1 MSTIDEVLAAAEVV
15 DAVCVIDGETRIIS
29 VPAEYKELGVE
40 SDEKVTRVKFQCPK
54 NVGDNIDLTEYN
66 LYINYRNAGNK
77 LNSYLVEDVTVTGDT
92 INFSWLLSRHVTE
105 SPGTISYIV
114 CAKKSDDTGVINEW
128 NTKVATGIVGIG
140 LEATE
145 EIEEQNID
153 AIEQILRS
161 IVELENK
168 VDSGGSGGSS
178 IATDEKLTE
187 QGKAADA
194 KATGDTIRSLSEEIA
209 NIPSGKDG
217 ADGQDGIT
225 PTIGENGNWY
235 LGDTDT
241 GKPSR
246 GEKGDEGQ
254 PGKDGQ
260 DGSPGKDGNDGQPG
274 KDGTSPVIS
283 VSAITGGHRITITD
297 ANGTKTVDVMD
308 GSDGKNGADGQPGA
322 DGSNGQ
328 NGQDGSD
335 GVGIQSVEQTTTST
349 EDGGTN
355 VVTVTKT
362 DGTSSTFSVKNGSKG
377 SKGDTGADGAAG
389 ADGKSAY
396 EYAVEGGYG
405 GTEEEFASEL
415 GGLFGGSTVT
425 VLSDNLFDKSIA
437 TTGKIFYHSA
447 SGPSL
452 IDVSNG
458 FYAYVPLRGAGT
470 YTAMLCWVN
479 HGESYAK
486 RVPILKEDK
495 TFLQNVTGTLTK
507 IDSNFGYIEFTITET
522 MISNGAALYAFDGST
537 NISPTLDEVMIVK
550 DREYP
555 SEYIPYGYI
564 EVEVESADPVNI
576 LSGKTAVF
584 LGDSIC
590 AGTTTLESAAEYGY
604 GWGGLIG
611 EANKMRW
618 KNFGRNGGTIAPISS
633 VEEAR
638 WVPTQVDLALAQY
651 PDADYVIFEGG
662 CNDADTL
669 GESNIG
675 TFSASGY
682 APTDTSTFTGAFE
695 VLVLKILN
703 SFPNAKIGYIVAQK
717 MGVSDDYGSA
727 NNRYRK
733 FFDRAVEICQKWGI
747 PVIDLWNETPLNPK
761 LAIHYDSSLT
771 ADQAN
776 ENEKCYTDG
785 QHLTLTGYKK
795 LQNPVEE
802 FMRKL

>member
-1 MSTIDEVLAAAEVV
+1 MSKISKIAVPGVAEPYDIGTLSIPFGQVDSTSTDTAYTAQIEGITSLYDGVCVYLKNGVITSNKNGFTLNINGLGAKPVYDTLAAATRSGTVFNVDYTMLFVYNSSRVSGGCWDIFYGYNSDTTNLEEALTPLTGTTETLTPTQVYDAIKSGKSVV
-15 DAVCVIDGETRIIS
+15 LQHTHS
-29 VPAEYKELGVE
+29 LLGLFTFASFNIFE
-40 SDEKVTRVKFQCPK
+40 REKTVVSTSIAK
-54 NVGDNIDLTEYN
+54 NGGT
-66 LYINYRNAGNK
+66 
-77 LNSYLVEDVTVTGDT
+77 YLVG
-92 INFSWLLSRHVTE
+92 SLAGLAGS
-105 SPGTISYIV
+105 
-114 CAKKSDDTGVINEW
+114 NEW
-128 NTKVATGIVGIG
+128 VFNITEMAEADDIPVAVN
-140 LEATE
+140 EALA
-145 EIEEQNID
+145 Q
-153 AIEQILRS
+153 
-161 IVELENK
+161 
-168 VDSGGSGGSS
+168 
-178 IATDEKLTE
+178 
-187 QGKAADA
+187 A
-194 KATGDTIRSLSEEIA
+194 KA
-209 NIPSGKDG
+209 SGEFDG
-217 ADGQDGIT
+217 ADGLT

-235 LGDTDT
+235 LGNADT

-246 GEKGDEGQ
+246 GDTGPRGETGATGA
-254 PGKDGQ
+254 PGPQGPA
-260 DGSPGKDGNDGQPG
+260 GP
-274 KDGTSPVIS
+274 
-283 VSAITGGHRITITD
+283 
-297 ANGTKTVDVMD
+297 
-308 GSDGKNGADGQPGA
+308 
-322 DGSNGQ
+322 
-328 NGQDGSD
+328 
-335 GVGIQSVEQTTTST
+335 
-349 EDGGTN
+349 
-355 VVTVTKT
+355 
-362 DGTSSTFSVKNGSKG
+362 
-377 SKGDTGADGAAG
+377 KGDTGDIGPQGIQGPQGEQGIQGETGSTGPAGPKGDAGPQGPQGDKGDKG

-396 EYAVEGGYG
+396 QYAVEGGYG

-415 GGLFGGSTVT
+415 NGLLGGSTVT
-425 VLSDNLFDKSIA
+425 VLSDNLFDKNIA
-437 TTGKIFYHSA
+437 TTGKIFYHSS
-447 SGPSL
+447 SGPTL
-452 IDVSNG
+452 IDQNGG

-470 YTAMLCWVN
+470 YTAMIRWVD

-507 IDSNFGYIEFTITET
+507 IDSSSGYIEFTITET
-522 MISNGAALYAFDGST
+522 MISNGAALYAFDGSVRF
-537 NISPTLDEVMIVK
+537 SPILDEVMIVK

-564 EVEVESADPVNI
+564 EVEVENAAPVNI

-669 GESNIG
+669 GENNLG
-675 TFSASGY
+675 TFSVSGY
-682 APTDTSTFTGAFE
+682 APIDTSTFTGAFE

-717 MGVSDDYGSA
+717 MGVSDDYSSA

-761 LAIHYDSSLT
+761 LAIHYDNSLT

-776 ENEKCYTDG
+776 ENGKCYTDG

>member
-1 MSTIDEVLAAAEVV
+1 MAKISKIAVPGVAEPYDIGTLSIPFGQVDSTSTDTAYTAQIEGITSLYDGVCVYLKNGVITSNKNGFTLNINSLGAKPVYDTLAAATRSGTVFNV
-15 DAVCVIDGETRIIS
+15 DYTMLFVYNSSRVSGGCWDIFYGYNSDTTDLEEALTPLTGTTETLTPMQVYNAIKSGKSVILQYMDDTYGLLSYTNFN
-29 VPAEYKELGVE
+29 VAESMNVIAANTIVYFNNTYVLAELW
-40 SDEKVTRVKFQCPK
+40 
-54 NVGDNIDLTEYN
+54 
-66 LYINYRNAGNK
+66 
-77 LNSYLVEDVTVTGDT
+77 GDT
-92 INFSWLLSRHVTE
+92 TRNVWGFETTTLAQKQDIPTKLPNPNALTFTGAVT
-105 SPGTISYIV
+105 SSY
-114 CAKKSDDTGVINEW
+114 D
-128 NTKVATGIVGIG
+128 
-140 LEATE
+140 
-145 EIEEQNID
+145 
-153 AIEQILRS
+153 
-161 IVELENK
+161 
-168 VDSGGSGGSS
+168 GSS
-178 IATDEKLTE
+178 
-187 QGKAADA
+187 A
-194 KATGDTIRSLSEEIA
+194 KTIEIP
-209 NIPSGKDG
+209 IG
-217 ADGQDGIT
+217 ADGIT
-225 PTIGENGNWY
+225 PTIGDNGNWY
-235 LGDTDT
+235 LGETDT

-246 GEKGDEGQ
+246 GDKG
-254 PGKDGQ
+254 P
-260 DGSPGKDGNDGQPG
+260 
-274 KDGTSPVIS
+274 
-283 VSAITGGHRITITD
+283 TG
-297 ANGTKTVDVMD
+297 A
-308 GSDGKNGADGQPGA
+308 
-322 DGSNGQ
+322 
-328 NGQDGSD
+328 
-335 GVGIQSVEQTTTST
+335 
-349 EDGGTN
+349 
-355 VVTVTKT
+355 
-362 DGTSSTFSVKNGSKG
+362 KG
-377 SKGDTGADGAAG
+377 EKGDTGATGAA
-389 ADGKSAY
+389 GKSAY
-396 EYAVEGGYG
+396 QYAVEGGYG

-415 GGLFGGSTVT
+415 SGLLGGSTVT

-437 TTGKIFYHSA
+437 ITGKIFYHSS

-452 IDVSNG
+452 IDFNLG

-470 YTAMLCWVN
+470 YTTMICWAN
-479 HGESYAK
+479 HGEQYAT

-507 IDSNFGYIEFTITET
+507 IDSHFGYIEFTITET

-537 NISPTLDEVMIVK
+537 TISPTLDEVMIVK

-564 EVEVESADPVNI
+564 EVEVESAAPVNI

-590 AGTTTLESAAEYGY
+590 AGTTTLESVAEYGY

-669 GESNIG
+669 GESNLG

-682 APTDTSTFTGAFE
+682 APEDTSTFTGAFE

-717 MGVSDDYGSA
+717 MGFSDDYSSA

-776 ENEKCYTDG
+776 ENGKCYTDG

>member
-1 MSTIDEVLAAAEVV
+1 MTITIADGRGALWQWDTWRRLRVGSGVKQIHYQNRALGGSVDVDVGTDGTAIIPDELLQDCHTLTAYA
-15 DAVCVIDGETRIIS
+15 
-29 VPAEYKELGVE
+29 Y
-40 SDEKVTRVKFQCPK
+40 VT
-54 NVGDNIDLTEYN
+54 
-66 LYINYRNAGNK
+66 
-77 LNSYLVEDVTVTGDT
+77 
-92 INFSWLLSRHVTE
+92 
-105 SPGTISYIV
+105 
-114 CAKKSDDTGVINEW
+114 DDTGAYTMVQQDFAVHKRAKPAGYVYTPTDQMTLRTIQRQIGDLAGLTTEAKDTLVAAINEAAR
-128 NTKVATGIVGIG
+128 TGGAGSMDLRVADGYIQYST
-140 LEATE
+140 
-145 EIEEQNID
+145 D
-153 AIEQILRS
+153 
-161 IVELENK
+161 
-168 VDSGGSGGSS
+168 GGSTRTNLIAMAELKGG
-178 IATDEKLTE
+178 
-187 QGKAADA
+187 
-194 KATGDTIRSLSEEIA
+194 
-209 NIPSGKDG
+209 
-217 ADGQDGIT
+217 
-225 PTIGENGNWY
+225 
-235 LGDTDT
+235 
-241 GKPSR
+241 
-246 GEKGDEGQ
+246 KGD
-254 PGKDGQ
+254 
-260 DGSPGKDGNDGQPG
+260 
-274 KDGTSPVIS
+274 
-283 VSAITGGHRITITD
+283 
-297 ANGTKTVDVMD
+297 
-308 GSDGKNGADGQPGA
+308 PGA
-322 DGSNGQ
+322 
-328 NGQDGSD
+328 
-335 GVGIQSVEQTTTST
+335 
-349 EDGGTN
+349 
-355 VVTVTKT
+355 
-362 DGTSSTFSVKNGSKG
+362 KG
-377 SKGDTGADGAAG
+377 DPGDKGDTGAQGAKGDTGATGPAGVPGKDGAAG

-415 GGLFGGSTVT
+415 GGLFGGSTAT

-437 TTGKIFYHSA
+437 TTGKIFYHSS

-452 IDVSNG
+452 VDVSNG

-470 YTAMLCWVN
+470 YTAMICWVN

-507 IDSNFGYIEFTITET
+507 RDSSFGYIEFTITET

-537 NISPTLDEVMIVK
+537 NVSPTLDEVMIVK
-550 DREYP
+550 DRKYP

-564 EVEVESADPVNI
+564 EVEAESADPVNI

-611 EANKMRW
+611 EANKMKW

-638 WVPTQVDLALAQY
+638 RVPTQVDLALVQY

-669 GESNIG
+669 GESNLG

-682 APTDTSTFTGAFE
+682 APEDTSTFTGAFE

>member
-1 MSTIDEVLAAAEVV
+1 MLKISKIAVPGVAEPYDIGTLSIPFGQVASTSTDTAYTAQIEGITSLYDGVCIYLKNGVITSNKNGFTLNINGLGLTPVYDTLAAATRSGTVFNVDYTMLFVYNSSRVSGGCWDIFYGYNSDTTNLEEALTPLTGTTETLTPTQVYDAIKSGKSVV
-15 DAVCVIDGETRIIS
+15 LQHTHS
-29 VPAEYKELGVE
+29 LLGLFTFASFNIFE
-40 SDEKVTRVKFQCPK
+40 REKTVVSTSIAK
-54 NVGDNIDLTEYN
+54 NGGT
-66 LYINYRNAGNK
+66 
-77 LNSYLVEDVTVTGDT
+77 YLVGSLAG
-92 INFSWLLSRHVTE
+92 FAGS
-105 SPGTISYIV
+105 
-114 CAKKSDDTGVINEW
+114 NEW
-128 NTKVATGIVGIG
+128 VFNITEMAEVDDIPVAVN
-140 LEATE
+140 EALA
-145 EIEEQNID
+145 Q
-153 AIEQILRS
+153 
-161 IVELENK
+161 
-168 VDSGGSGGSS
+168 
-178 IATDEKLTE
+178 
-187 QGKAADA
+187 A
-194 KATGDTIRSLSEEIA
+194 KA
-209 NIPSGKDG
+209 SGEFDG
-217 ADGQDGIT
+217 ADGLT

-235 LGDTDT
+235 LGDADT

-246 GEKGDEGQ
+246 GDTGPRGETGATGA
-254 PGKDGQ
+254 PGPQGPA
-260 DGSPGKDGNDGQPG
+260 GP
-274 KDGTSPVIS
+274 
-283 VSAITGGHRITITD
+283 
-297 ANGTKTVDVMD
+297 
-308 GSDGKNGADGQPGA
+308 
-322 DGSNGQ
+322 
-328 NGQDGSD
+328 
-335 GVGIQSVEQTTTST
+335 
-349 EDGGTN
+349 
-355 VVTVTKT
+355 
-362 DGTSSTFSVKNGSKG
+362 
-377 SKGDTGADGAAG
+377 KGDTGDIGPQGIQGPQGEQGIQGETGSTGPAGPKGDAGPQGPQGDKGDKG

-396 EYAVEGGYG
+396 QYAVEGGYG

-415 GGLFGGSTVT
+415 NGLLGGSTVT
-425 VLSDNLFDKSIA
+425 VLSDNLFDKNIA
-437 TTGKIFYHSA
+437 TTGKIFYHSS
-447 SGPSL
+447 SGPTL
-452 IDVSNG
+452 IDQNGG

-470 YTAMLCWVN
+470 YTAMIRWVD

-507 IDSNFGYIEFTITET
+507 IDSSSGYIEFTITET
-522 MISNGAALYAFDGST
+522 MISNGAALYAFDGSVRFPP
-537 NISPTLDEVMIVK
+537 ILDEVMIVK

-564 EVEVESADPVNI
+564 EVEVENAAPVNI

-669 GESNIG
+669 GENNLG
-675 TFSASGY
+675 TFSVSGY
-682 APTDTSTFTGAFE
+682 APIDTSTFTGAFE

-717 MGVSDDYGSA
+717 MGVSDDYSSA

-776 ENEKCYTDG
+776 ENGKCYTDG

>member
-1 MSTIDEVLAAAEVV
+1 MSKMNHELTAKWHELDKVRVGLKDVVVLRPDLRVA
-15 DAVCVIDGETRIIS
+15 DGYIQYSTDGGSTWTNLIAVADLKGGKGDPGAKGDPGDKGDTGAQGAKGDTGETGS
-29 VPAEYKELGVE
+29 QG
-40 SDEKVTRVKFQCPK
+40 PK
-54 NVGDNIDLTEYN
+54 GD
-66 LYINYRNAGNK
+66 
-77 LNSYLVEDVTVTGDT
+77 
-92 INFSWLLSRHVTE
+92 
-105 SPGTISYIV
+105 PG
-114 CAKKSDDTGVINEW
+114 
-128 NTKVATGIVGIG
+128 ATGPAGP
-140 LEATE
+140 
-145 EIEEQNID
+145 
-153 AIEQILRS
+153 
-161 IVELENK
+161 
-168 VDSGGSGGSS
+168 
-178 IATDEKLTE
+178 
-187 QGKAADA
+187 QGPA
-194 KATGDTIRSLSEEIA
+194 GV
-209 NIPSGKDG
+209 PGKDG
-217 ADGQDGIT
+217 A
-225 PTIGENGNWY
+225 
-235 LGDTDT
+235 
-241 GKPSR
+241 
-246 GEKGDEGQ
+246 KGDPGA
-254 PGKDGQ
+254 PGKDGHSPVVTATKSGKTTTISV
-260 DGSPGKDGNDGQPG
+260 DGAAIATVEDGADGKPGAAGAPGRDGADGAPGKD
-274 KDGTSPVIS
+274 
-283 VSAITGGHRITITD
+283 
-297 ANGTKTVDVMD
+297 
-308 GSDGKNGADGQPGA
+308 
-322 DGSNGQ
+322 
-328 NGQDGSD
+328 
-335 GVGIQSVEQTTTST
+335 
-349 EDGGTN
+349 
-355 VVTVTKT
+355 
-362 DGTSSTFSVKNGSKG
+362 
-377 SKGDTGADGAAG
+377 GADGAAG

-415 GGLFGGSTVT
+415 GGLFGGSTAT

-437 TTGKIFYHSA
+437 TTGKIFYHSS

-452 IDVSNG
+452 VDVSNG

-470 YTAMLCWVN
+470 YTAMICWVN
-479 HGESYAK
+479 HGESYAT

-507 IDSNFGYIEFTITET
+507 IDLNFGYIEFTITET

-537 NISPTLDEVMIVK
+537 NVSPTLDEVMIVK

-611 EANKMRW
+611 EANKMKW
-618 KNFGRNGGTIAPISS
+618 KNFGRNGGTIAPVSS

-669 GESNIG
+669 GESNLG

-682 APTDTSTFTGAFE
+682 APKGTSTFTGAFE

-776 ENEKCYTDG
+776 KNKKCYTDG